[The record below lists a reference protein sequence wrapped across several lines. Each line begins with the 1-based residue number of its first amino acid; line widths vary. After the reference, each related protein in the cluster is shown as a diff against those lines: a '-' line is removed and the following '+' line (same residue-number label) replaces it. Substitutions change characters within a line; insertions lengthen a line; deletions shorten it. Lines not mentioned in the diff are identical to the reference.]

1 MTKRAPLVAAIK
13 PLPAARP
20 AQASAPAG
28 RAGASALAPV
38 LSLVPVLNRVRHSGM
53 GLTSDRARLA
63 MVAGLRDSGV
73 RDDDVLAAM
82 AAVDRHLFIEGGLAS
97 RAYDDCAL
105 PIGQGQTISR
115 PFTVARMIE
124 LLAQAMPLAQ
134 RRSAKVLEIGTG
146 CGYQAAV
153 LAKLFGQVYS
163 IERIRGLHDLARANL
178 RHLRQGNLR
187 LMLGDGRHGIAK
199 EAPFQVIILAA
210 AGDAIP
216 DDLLLQM
223 ALGGR
228 LIAPIQSEPGRQ
240 SLHLVERAGSAD
252 WRLSVLDSVRFVPLR
267 AGLS

>member
-1 MTKRAPLVAAIK
+1 
-13 PLPAARP
+13 
-20 AQASAPAG
+20 
-28 RAGASALAPV
+28 
-38 LSLVPVLNRVRHSGM
+38 M

-63 MVAGLRDSGV
+63 MIAGVRENGV
-73 RDDDVLAAM
+73 RDHDVLTAL

-124 LLAQAMPLAQ
+124 LLAETMTVAQ
-134 RRSAKVLEIGTG
+134 RRAAKALEIGTG

-153 LAKLFGQVYS
+153 LAKVFGQVYS
-163 IERIRGLHDLARANL
+163 IERIRALHDLARANL
-178 RHLRQGNLR
+178 RHLRQANLR
-187 LMLGDGRHGIAK
+187 LMLGDGRHGIAN
-199 EAPFQVIILAA
+199 EAPFNVIILAA
-210 AGDAIP
+210 AGDHIA

-240 SLHLVERAGSAD
+240 SLHLVERAGAQD